1 MYHGAGDARAAPR
14 LVEAPPG
21 PGPEAA
27 ARLALTR
34 VRKQLTAFALGVPLD
49 GPRAQEALAGALPDP
64 EAERERLFCLGWL
77 RWLEGD
83 NVAAEPLFAE
93 ALRQAREANAALVAE
108 AAYWSARVGVLLGRA
123 EAVGEFEAVLRTLG
137 GSPQATAW
145 FVDLL
150 WRAGRP
156 DRAEQVWKSV
166 RGNRRVT
173 ACDEGPLLE
182 ARSLLRR
189 GEAAPAERL
198 LQEASPANGVVWVE
212 RYLLLAWAQAGGR
225 QPERALA
232 SLRQAAQGP
241 YPAAALRAWATLV
254 EHRRRGTAPTPEEA
268 GAAPTLKDYLDG
280 QRARLEGQSG
290 AAEAYRAALGSPA
303 AQPFARYGLACLG
316 QDDPAALL
324 AAQPGLFLA
333 VRCRARLALE
343 RFGRREIS
351 PAECLD
357 ALQQAATPGYRG
369 EALDHFRRLAQA
381 LQQRQPALDELRALG
396 AGGGEEDAARRRN
409 FYRAALEQTVR
420 RLPPGTALDLLLAWS
435 QAGGMA
441 EETELRP
448 ALGRQLLRLV
458 MLGRGAAPQAVDG
471 PRADAALAAVE
482 ALLPGEPLTALAR
495 VALRPGKADVPAA
508 VGEVPAARLW
518 QAARSLAAGLP
529 EADAERWRNE
539 VRELRTE
546 ARLRRLAQALLL
558 QEAAGRDDAGAV
570 AALLEELDAWRGF
583 GAGPP
588 RFVLRAVESA
598 VPARPDHP
606 GWRRALGR
614 WLQLWSP
621 DALGPTGATLAVQ
634 AGLAQ
639 PPGDA
644 EPPAVAPAVPW
655 LLHQAAR
662 ALGREDAAAAL
673 TFVRRALALDSELAA
688 VSDRAEVVRAAL
700 PELERRAREQ
710 RLAALLSEPPGPG
723 VLAGAADLL
732 GEVPQDRA
740 ALATLAERPDLPPP
754 LAHHLALIE
763 TRAAAALEQ
772 REQPEAAE
780 ACWRRAWGCWL
791 RFLAAPEA
799 GAARGLLFDWLLGR
813 HRRQVNDLLARNAVD
828 RARRLWGVVQELPGR
843 AAALDEA
850 LGRDLAERVGRFRE
864 ELATEYLLTTREAMR
879 YGDVPEGWRADY
891 EKGLGYLRRLLSL
904 DRDNLRLL
912 TALVEV
918 CGEWFLDLY
927 NTEDGPR
934 LREQVE
940 RFTPFALQLARLVEG
955 RPGDVAARAAVADFY
970 KFRGFVAADRAR
982 KAALYREALR
992 FNPSNGNVRDLLADL
1007 GEPAE
1012 PPPEAPHERPE

>member
-1 MYHGAGDARAAPR
+1 ASMYHGAGDARAAPR

-34 VRKQLTAFALGVPLD
+34 VRKQRTAFTPDVPFD
-49 GPRAQEALAGALPDP
+49 RARLQEALAGALAEP
-64 EAERERLFCLGWL
+64 ELERERLFGLGWL
-77 RWLEGD
+77 RWLEGEA
-83 NVAAEPLFAE
+83 VAAAPLFAE
-93 ALRQAREANAALVAE
+93 ALRQARAANAAESVAE

-166 RGNRRVT
+166 RGNRRVM

-189 GEAAPAERL
+189 GETAPAERL
-198 LQEASPANGVVWVE
+198 LQEANPANGVVWVE
-212 RYLLLAWAQAGGR
+212 RHLLLAWAQAGMK

-241 YPAAALRAWATLV
+241 YPAAALRTWLELV
-254 EHRRRGTAPTPEEA
+254 GQRTRGTVAPPEGA
-268 GAAPTLKDYLDG
+268 GAAPALRDYLRG
-280 QRARLEGQSG
+280 QQARREGQDG
-290 AAEAYRAALGSPA
+290 PAAEAYRAALGSPA
-303 AQPFARYGLACLG
+303 AQPFARYGLVCLG
-316 QDDPAALL
+316 LDDAAALL

-343 RFGRREIS
+343 RFGRREIN

-357 ALQQAATPGYRG
+357 ALQQAVTAGYRG
-369 EALDHFRRLAQA
+369 AALDHFRRLAQA

-396 AGGGEEDAARRRN
+396 AGGGDEDAARRRN
-409 FYRAALEQTVR
+409 FYRAALEQAVR
-420 RLPPGTALDLLLAWS
+420 RLAPGAALDLLLAWS

-441 EETELRP
+441 EEEALRP
-448 ALGRQLLRLV
+448 ALGRQLLRLP
-458 MLGRGAAPQAVDG
+458 LLLERG
-471 PRADAALAAVE
+471 PRADVALAAVE
-482 ALLPGEPLTALAR
+482 ALLPGEPLAALAR
-495 VALRPGKADVPAA
+495 AALQPAA
-508 VGEVPAARLW
+508 ELPATVDVPAARLW
-518 QAARSLAAGLP
+518 RAAQGLSAGP
-529 EADAERWRNE
+529 TDAERWRDE
-539 VRELRTE
+539 VRELRSQP
-546 ARLRRLAQALLL
+546 RLRPLAQALLL
-558 QEAAGRDDAGAV
+558 YEAAARGDADAV
-570 AALLEELDAWRGF
+570 AGLLEEADAWRGF
-583 GAGPP
+583 HAGPP
-588 RFVLRAVESA
+588 CFVVRAVESA
-598 VPARPDHP
+598 VAAQPNHP
-606 GWRRALGR
+606 GWRRGLAR

-621 DALGPTGATLAVQ
+621 DALGPAGAALAAH

-639 PPGDA
+639 LRADTAEAPPG
-644 EPPAVAPAVPW
+644 APAVPW

-662 ALGREDAAAAL
+662 ALGRDDARGAL
-673 TFVRRALALDSELAA
+673 AFVRRALALDPELAA
-688 VSDRAEVVRAAL
+688 VPDRADSVRAAL
-700 PELERRAREQ
+700 PELERQAREQ
-710 RLAALLSEPPGPG
+710 RLASLLSEEGAPATPG
-723 VLAGAADLL
+723 VLADAADLL
-732 GEVPQDRA
+732 GDVPQDRA
-740 ALATLAERPDLPPP
+740 ALAALAERPDLSPR

-763 TRAAAALEQ
+763 TRAAAALEE

-791 RFLAAPEA
+791 RFLTAPEEGA
-799 GAARGLLFDWLLGR
+799 GEARGLLLDWLLIR
-813 HRRQVNDLLARNAVD
+813 HRRQINDLLARNAVD
-828 RARRLWGVVQELPGR
+828 RARRLWALVQDQPTR

-850 LGRDLAERVGRFRE
+850 LGTDLAERVGRFRE

-927 NTEDGPR
+927 NAEDGPR

-955 RPGDVAARAAVADFY
+955 RPGDVAARSVLADFY
-970 KFRGFVAADRAR
+970 KFRGFVADDRGR

-992 FNPSNGNVRDLLADL
+992 FNPSNGNVLDLLADL
-1007 GEPAE
+1007 GEPT
-1012 PPPEAPHERPE
+1012 EAPHE

>member
-34 VRKQLTAFALGVPLD
+34 VRRHLSDFTPGVPFD
-49 GPRAQEALAGALPDP
+49 RARLHEALAGALAEP
-64 EAERERLFCLGWL
+64 ERERERLFCLGWL

-83 NVAAEPLFAE
+83 TVAAAPLFAE
-93 ALRQAREANAALVAE
+93 ALRQAQGANAAELVAE
-108 AAYWSARVGVLLGRA
+108 AAYWSARVAVRLGRA
-123 EAVGEFEAVLRTLG
+123 EAVGEFEVVLRTLG

-173 ACDEGPLLE
+173 ACAEGPLLE
-182 ARSLLRR
+182 ARALLRR
-189 GEAAPAERL
+189 GETAAAERL
-198 LQEASPANGVVWVE
+198 LLEANSTNGVVWVE
-212 RYLLLAWAQAGGR
+212 RHLLLAWAQAGLK
-225 QPERALA
+225 QTERAQA

-241 YPAAALRAWATLV
+241 YPTAALRTWLALV
-254 EHRRRGTAPTPEEA
+254 EHRTRGTVPAPEEA
-268 GAAPTLKDYLDG
+268 GAAPALSDYLRG
-280 QRARLEGQSG
+280 QQARREGQGG

-303 AQPFARYGLACLG
+303 AQPFARYGLVCLG

-343 RFGRREIS
+343 RFGRREIN

-357 ALQQAATPGYRG
+357 ALQQAATAGYRG

-409 FYRAALEQTVR
+409 FYRAALEQAVR
-420 RLPPGTALDLLLAWS
+420 RLAPGAALDLLLAWS

-441 EETELRP
+441 EEAELRP
-448 ALGRQLLRLV
+448 ALGRQLLRL
-458 MLGRGAAPQAVDG
+458 LLLERG

-495 VALRPGKADVPAA
+495 AALRPEKADLPPM
-508 VGEVPAARLW
+508 PAARLW
-518 QAARSLAAGLP
+518 QAARELNAGLP
-529 EADAERWRNE
+529 DSERWREE
-539 VRELRTE
+539 VRELRSQV
-546 ARLRRLAQALLL
+546 RLRPLAQALLL
-558 QEAAGRDDAGAV
+558 HEAAARGDANAV
-570 AALLEELDAWRGF
+570 TGLLEETDAWRGF
-583 GAGPP
+583 RAGPP
-588 RFVLRAVESA
+588 RFVLRAVECA
-598 VPARPDHP
+598 VTAQPNHP
-606 GWRRALGR
+606 GWRRGLAR

-621 DALGPTGATLAVQ
+621 DALGPAGAAVAAH

-639 PPGDA
+639 PQADSAESPPGT
-644 EPPAVAPAVPW
+644 PAVPW

-662 ALGREDAAAAL
+662 ALSRDDALGAL
-673 TFVRRALALDSELAA
+673 TFARRALAADPELAA
-688 VSDRAEVVRAAL
+688 VADRAEAVRAAL

-710 RLAALLSEPPGPG
+710 RLAALLREEDGGEPATPGA
-723 VLAGAADLL
+723 LTGAADLL

-740 ALATLAERPDLPPP
+740 ALAALAERPDLPPR

-763 TRAAAALEQ
+763 TRAAQALEE
-772 REQPEAAE
+772 REQPEGAE
-780 ACWRRAWGCWL
+780 AFSRRAWGCWL
-791 RFLAAPEA
+791 RFLTAPEEGA
-799 GAARGLLFDWLLGR
+799 GAARGVLLDWLLGR
-813 HRRQVNDLLARNAVD
+813 HRRRVNDLLARNAVD
-828 RARRLWGVVQELPGR
+828 RARRLWALVQELPAR
-843 AAALDEA
+843 AAAQDEA

-927 NTEDGPR
+927 NSADGPR

-982 KAALYREALR
+982 QAALYREALR

-1007 GEPAE
+1007 GEPVA
-1012 PPPEAPHERPE
+1012 PPPEASHEQQSE